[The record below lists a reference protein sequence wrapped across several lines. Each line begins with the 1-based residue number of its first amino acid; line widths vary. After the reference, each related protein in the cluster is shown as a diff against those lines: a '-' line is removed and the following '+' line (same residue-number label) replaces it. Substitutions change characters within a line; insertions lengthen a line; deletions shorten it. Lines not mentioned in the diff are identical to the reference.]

1 MVMMMLSVENY
12 KLLSKL
18 ASIFG
23 NVFLQR
29 MWLLLLQHYDDHLL
43 SLLLS
48 LYHCLSLVLLFL
60 TRFVSFVI
68 ADKNLLKR
76 NERGRRKTEENEAEQ
91 NFVIFR
97 VRKVCSNPPFF
108 PLCQSFR
115 LRLCHNSTHLFSLL
129 IFDIFLEQHF
139 PRRRR
144 RRRRR
149 VVKGKN
155 TFLRFHFIFHFSFAF
170 LASLAS
176 FFLLACFFYVLDTR
190 LATAFSFYMFELYVL
205 FDSFRPGYKIRY
217 RPLIGSLMSALN

>member
-1 MVMMMLSVENY
+1 
-12 KLLSKL
+12 
-18 ASIFG
+18 
-23 NVFLQR
+23 

-68 ADKNLLKR
+68 ADKNVLKR
-76 NERGRRKTEENEAEQ
+76 NERERERRKTEENEAEQ

-97 VRKVCSNPPFF
+97 VRKVCSNPPSS

-144 RRRRR
+144 RRRCR

-155 TFLRFHFIFHFSFAF
+155 TFLRFYFIFHFSFAF

-176 FFLLACFFYVLDTR
+176 FFLLACFFLC
-190 LATAFSFYMFELYVL
+190 AGHAFSYSIFFLYVCL
-205 FDSFRPGYKIRY
+205 SCMCSSIRFG
-217 RPLIGSLMSALN
+217 PAIKFAIGR